1 MADEAVEKINAIAH
15 KSVERGMEEIG
26 AYLLAE
32 AFNNKLAAVRSKNP
46 RKRVYFNTICEH
58 PLLHVDPRR
67 LGEAVK
73 AAALSQLL
81 KEREL
86 DLSNLSFT
94 HKVHLARIPDHEKMV
109 ELAIEANEKRYN
121 VAELK
126 EIVAQLLP
134 SNTGK
139 LGKVMVK
146 AIRHPNEMIA
156 NKDRMEF
163 LSDPS
168 KLTEEFDEADRIGL
182 RVASAQT
189 RKQLIEY
196 CDFLQTLETS
206 LFDIELA
213 DRQKLIP
220 AE

>member
-1 MADEAVEKINAIAH
+1 M
-15 KSVERGMEEIG
+15 
-26 AYLLAE
+26 
-32 AFNNKLAAVRSKNP
+32 
-46 RKRVYFNTICEH
+46 
-58 PLLHVDPRR
+58 
-67 LGEAVK
+67 
-73 AAALSQLL
+73 
-81 KEREL
+81 
-86 DLSNLSFT
+86 
-94 HKVHLARIPDHEKMV
+94 
-109 ELAIEANEKRYN
+109 
-121 VAELK
+121 AELK

-213 DRQKLIP
+213 ERKNCSRLNSL
-220 AE
+220 ES